1 MSSASMFNKLAFSL
15 KLKDFL
21 TSSTLGALWLPYLV
35 AFIISGI
42 VTYLALHL
50 LFKLLDKK
58 KLNVFSLYCLVV
70 GILAVLFVVLSIP
83 ILFFIF

>member
-1 MSSASMFNKLAFSL
+1 MAAELGDAVKQW
-15 KLKDFL
+15 KI
-21 TSSTLGALWLPYLV
+21 LGALWLPYLV

-70 GILAVLFVVLSIP
+70 GILAVLFL
-83 ILFFIF
+83 